1 MKRAL
6 AVIMFIVFSVAIL
19 LPFSLITPTVMAQDS
34 YTIQRVDHEVEVM
47 YSGHTVIRDTIT
59 ISGQLTGGFLIGFPY
74 KYGAYVLKGL
84 AYDEDNNV
92 FPLSLGVQLAETN
105 FYGAKVSFT
114 EGAPQVFTVVFILSN
129 SLLTQESA
137 GTLFTLDFPAYPS
150 LTKEIAYCD
159 VDLVLPGTP
168 SVLTVTIDNEEVT
181 ATTFAKSNLPALT
194 YSPASATF
202 SITSGNVQIL
212 TIKELDRQITI
223 NPAGNTLAYD
233 SYRLTNDS
241 PSSMGSLKIGVPLE
255 ASNLVVRDEFG
266 RTLTTGALTSSGN
279 TRFYN
284 LTLISHIGGG
294 SSTTLT
300 AEYTLPSVSSAAPF
314 TLTFDLFPEFDYY
327 VEAAKVTFV
336 PPEGARFLTPTLSE
350 IDSSTTLIRETFQET
365 LSISRDG
372 VSKVDSAIIS
382 ESVQVTYDYS
392 PLWLSFRPAVWVWLL
407 AVIGSVVVIVWK
419 RPKTSA
425 PMQIATTSE
434 AYIQLSSE
442 QVRAF
447 TEAYDEKSR
456 LNSELKNLEIRA
468 QKGKIPRRRYK
479 VQKGTLEVRL
489 DNISKNI
496 TDLKKTFRSA
506 GGNYANLVRQLDVA
520 ETELF
525 EVEAKTRNIDV
536 RHRKGALP
544 LDAYKKAQA
553 DYQRRKEKAE
563 ATINGILLRLREETR

>member
-6 AVIMFIVFSVAIL
+6 AGIVFIVLSVAIL
-19 LPFSLITPTVMAQDS
+19 LPFSLTTPTVMAQDS

-47 YSGHTVIRDTIT
+47 YSGHMVIRDTIT
-59 ISGQLTGGFLIGFPY
+59 ISGQLTGDFLIGFPY

-84 AYDEDNNV
+84 TYDEDNNV
-92 FPLSLGVQLAETN
+92 FPLSLGVQLAETG

-114 EGAPQVFTVVFILSN
+114 EGAPQVFTVIFILSN

-150 LTKEIAYCD
+150 LTKEVAYCD

-181 ATTFAKSNLPALT
+181 TTTFAKSNLPALT
-194 YSPASATF
+194 YSPASATV
-202 SITSGNVQIL
+202 SITSGNVKIL
-212 TIKELDRQITI
+212 TINELDRQITI
-223 NPAGNTLAYD
+223 NPAGDTVAYD

-266 RTLTTGALTSSGN
+266 RTLTTDALTSSGN

-284 LTLISHIGGG
+284 LTLISYVGGS

-372 VSKVDSAIIS
+372 VSKVDSAILS

-407 AVIGSVVVIVWK
+407 AVIGCVVVIVWK
-419 RPKTSA
+419 RPKTST

-479 VQKGTLEVRL
+479 VQKRTLEVRL

-520 ETELF
+520 ETELV

-544 LDAYKKAQA
+544 LDAYKKAQV